1 MDLDEADLE
10 KEGENKDNIDKLSDK
25 DKEDIEDNVTGH
37 FFSDDSCSPKKS
49 KLLSGLFVILKA
61 IRHQFFN

>member
-37 FFSDDSCSPKKS
+37 FFSDDSCSPKKTERKS
-49 KLLSGLFVILKA
+49 EP
-61 IRHQFFN
+61 